1 MAAAANRNLQS
12 PIPGE
17 SQHGEDVGRTGA
29 TGDEGGTSTD
39 RPIPDRADLFVAFI
53 ERAEQRSGKARRS
66 RCTSASMRWESVTMR
81 MVTGNA
87 SPPLLP
93 DATESLLRMYVD
105 PCERICSRG
114 WILGRSLM

>member
-29 TGDEGGTSTD
+29 TGDEGGTSAD

-53 ERAEQRSGKARRS
+53 ERAEQPSGKAR
-66 RCTSASMRWESVTMR
+66 TELLYVG
-81 MVTGNA
+81 VDEVGVGNHA
-87 SPPLLP
+87 YG
-93 DATESLLRMYVD
+93 DRE
-105 PCERICSRG
+105 C
-114 WILGRSLM
+114 